1 MEARVDGTDK
11 WELWSRLHPEGRAQ
25 HLGDWFSSLE
35 DALEKIN
42 LPDESKE
49 YASILLQR
57 LRPRKETAVLV
68 EGLAVSVALAC
79 TFIAIFIGPIVLGVP
94 VWRGPVTVVPALSWV
109 VNIAVYLALTIAV
122 YGISA
127 FPGLRGDDSE
137 FELLETAPDSGIS
150 SSWKTFA
157 GSWTV
162 VSLGAI
168 FFLGRQLSDNTEN
181 YYLRSFAMTLSAAA
195 ISVATYYVLTLVINV
210 PILIWLASKERK
222 WQSSLVES
230 LLVQDLLLAWSE
242 ANNEWKDLEQ
252 RVRVA
257 AHLERTAGTLE
268 NGLARRFRP
277 DDAITKDWLTNELR
291 RKAAAIRQL
300 KQNVYFPSGRGQQL
314 ILDKC
319 QGLLSC
325 ILTGDWNSLP
335 SADIEPPKQ
344 DSLMTRL
351 RRLGQRLFNAF
362 LPLLV
367 LLGLRGRVSI
377 ASTTS
382 TYLWTFAIAWA
393 VLGVLMTTDPAIRGK
408 VQVLRDSTDAI
419 RSLQ

>member
-1 MEARVDGTDK
+1 MDRTDK
-11 WELWSRLHPEGRAQ
+11 WEPWSNLHPEGRAQ
-25 HLGDWFSSLE
+25 RLGEWFSSLE
-35 DALEKIN
+35 GALEKIS
-42 LPDESKE
+42 LPDECKE
-49 YASILLQR
+49 HASILLQR

-68 EGLAVSVALAC
+68 EGLAISIALAC
-79 TFIAIFIGPIVLGVP
+79 AFIALFVGPIVVGVH
-94 VWRGPVTVVPALSWV
+94 VWRGPLTVGPPFSWV
-109 VNIAVYLALTIAV
+109 VNIAGYLALTIAV

-127 FPGLRGDDSE
+127 FAGLRGDDHE
-137 FELLETAPDSGIS
+137 FELLEAAPDSGIS
-150 SSWKTFA
+150 SSWKAFA

-162 VSLGAI
+162 ISLGAI
-168 FFLGRQLSDNTEN
+168 FFLGRYLSDNTEN
-181 YYLRSFAMTLSAAA
+181 YHLRSFAMTLSAAA
-195 ISVATYYVLTLVINV
+195 ISVATYYVLILVIDV
-210 PILIWLASKERK
+210 PILMWLVSKERK

-230 LLVQDLLLAWSE
+230 LLIQNLLLAWNE
-242 ANNEWKDLEQ
+242 ANGGWKDLEQ

-257 AHLERTAGTLE
+257 AHLERAAGTLE

-277 DDAITKDWLTNELR
+277 DDTITKEWLTNELR
-291 RKAAAIRQL
+291 KKAAAIRQL

-314 ILDKC
+314 VLDKC
-319 QGLLSC
+319 QGLLLC

-335 SADIEPPKQ
+335 SANIEPPKQ
-344 DSLMTRL
+344 DSLLTRL

-393 VLGVLMTTDPAIRGK
+393 VLGILTITDPAIKGK
-408 VQVLRDSTDAI
+408 VQVLRDSADAI
-419 RSLQ
+419 RGLQSEKP